1 MLTLLQIWAYIWLAV
16 ICIGYL
22 LSIIQCIQES
32 KTIIPE
38 RKPSPEEPEID
49 YAEQNTRIENLYIK
63 HKEKTIEQI
72 AQDAKV
78 W

>member
-1 MLTLLQIWAYIWLAV
+1 MIFLQIWAYFWL
-16 ICIGYL
+16 CILCLGYFL
-22 LSIIQCIQES
+22 IIKQCIQES
-32 KTIIPE
+32 KNIIPE
-38 RKPSPEEPEID
+38 RKPPPEEPEID